1 MPWKEEILVEELSR
15 TTQETEKPIDLCLSK
30 AGLNVY

>member
-15 TTQETEKPIDLCLSK
+15 TLKETEHTIGLCLPK